1 MGHIF
6 LFKWRVTWKYI
17 YSPCKMFLKKLTI
30 TERGLIFIKTEC
42 LLGKGYITF
51 TQGIMKLGWVPLWI
65 GFINIWMKGHSW
77 DWNRNFKWLSTQRWP
92 PMPDLQRYPWK
103 LCLTRLTSMNE
114 CFYFFLFNFC
124 ESYEGTVVNRV
135 LPSLHGGSLEVT
147 TDSLVHLNFRAGSI
161 FPVPVCTVSPG
172 HWVNNAVTQ

>member
-17 YSPCKMFLKKLTI
+17 YSPCKMFLKKFTI
-30 TERGLIFIKTEC
+30 TERGLIFIKTGC

-77 DWNRNFKWLSTQRWP
+77 DWNRNFKWPSTQRWP

-103 LCLTRLTSMNE
+103 LCLTRLTSLNE
-114 CFYFFLFNFC
+114 CFCFFLFIFLRKLRGYRC
-124 ESYEGTVVNRV
+124 ESAIAIFAWRVTWSYHGQPSTFEFPIRVN
-135 LPSLHGGSLEVT
+135 LSGPSLYCVARTLGK
-147 TDSLVHLNFRAGSI
+147 
-161 FPVPVCTVSPG
+161 
-172 HWVNNAVTQ
+172 